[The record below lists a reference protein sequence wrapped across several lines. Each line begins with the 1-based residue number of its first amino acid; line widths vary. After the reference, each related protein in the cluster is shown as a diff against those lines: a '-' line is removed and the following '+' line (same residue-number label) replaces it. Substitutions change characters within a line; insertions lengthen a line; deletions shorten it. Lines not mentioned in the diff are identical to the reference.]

1 MTLFREPLERPATD
15 AASPDR
21 VDRLLREFFAREMP
35 DPWPARPSV
44 PAPVAI
50 RPPRCVR
57 PFRQSRLALAA
68 SVLFLL
74 AGLGAASE
82 LLTNAPAGPAG
93 VGSPAPF
100 GASADQRNK
109 FDQQTVPPKGPP
121 ATDNSVPPR

>member
-1 MTLFREPLERPATD
+1 MYDGSRNG
-15 AASPDR
+15 
-21 VDRLLREFFAREMP
+21 LLNILGLQLGLQK
-35 DPWPARPSV
+35 DLVQWLGDYN
-44 PAPVAI
+44 
-50 RPPRCVR
+50 
-57 PFRQSRLALAA
+57 LAVSDIFGGNAFLP
-68 SVLFLL
+68 VLFLL